1 MKTKEEEKKEGC
13 ISMLLDEKCV
23 LEYTGGKGMR
33 ERRGLKNKG
42 IALSLCRYD

>member
-1 MKTKEEEKKEGC
+1 MKTKEEEEKGGC

-23 LEYTGGKGMR
+23 LEYTGSKGM
-33 ERRGLKNKG
+33 RRGLKNKG